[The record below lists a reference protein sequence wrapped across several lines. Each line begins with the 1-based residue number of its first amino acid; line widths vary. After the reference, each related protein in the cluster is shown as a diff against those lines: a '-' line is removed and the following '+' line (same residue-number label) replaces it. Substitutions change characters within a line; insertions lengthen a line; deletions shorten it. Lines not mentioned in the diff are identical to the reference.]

1 MEERILFSQK
11 TTIFVPV
18 DNDSRIKP
26 MSKDSLCAQ
35 HTDCSGCPKAM
46 ESTLIHRNLLRGQH
60 IPKDK
65 CTQNCMLFMIE
76 GELLINSDEHPGTT
90 LHEKQFIL
98 QAIGSKMELLA
109 LTEVEY
115 IAYWFTELPLIC
127 EDRYK
132 EILERSEAPLT
143 YTPLIANTKLERL
156 LHDIAD
162 YFKEQPSACGKY
174 LDIKRQELVYILT
187 CYYPLRQISTFFYPI
202 STYTES
208 FHYFIMQNY
217 DKVKNVEEFAHLGGY
232 TTTTFRRLFKNMYN
246 VPVYEWIL
254 DKKREGI
261 LNDLQFTKQR
271 ISVISSRYGFD
282 SLSHF
287 AHFCKDSF
295 GDTPRSLRKRA
306 ASGEKITI
314 IKEKNDDS
322 AREQGDE

>member
-1 MEERILFSQK
+1 MTKDTLCTRQ
-11 TTIFVPV
+11 V
-18 DNDSRIKP
+18 DCT
-26 MSKDSLCAQ
+26 L
-35 HTDCSGCPKAM
+35 CPKI
-46 ESTLIHRNLLRGQH
+46 SDGTLVYRQYPQGQH
-60 IPKDK
+60 FSAEK
-65 CTQNCMLFMIE
+65 CTQNCMIFMLK
-76 GELLINSDEHPGTT
+76 GELLINSNEYPGTT
-90 LHEKQFIL
+90 LQSRQCVL

-282 SLSHF
+282 SRFLHYHGYEI
-287 AHFCKDSF
+287 AI
-295 GDTPRSLRKRA
+295 DTR
-306 ASGEKITI
+306 GVFYHQT
-314 IKEKNDDS
+314 
-322 AREQGDE
+322 

>member
-1 MEERILFSQK
+1 MTKDILCTRQ
-11 TTIFVPV
+11 V
-18 DNDSRIKP
+18 D
-26 MSKDSLCAQ
+26 CAL
-35 HTDCSGCPKAM
+35 CPKN
-46 ESTLIHRNLLRGQH
+46 SDGSLVYRRYPQGQH
-60 IPKDK
+60 FSAEK
-65 CTQNCMLFMIE
+65 CIQNCMIFVLK
-76 GELLINSDEHPGTT
+76 GELLINSNEYPGTT
-90 LHEKQFIL
+90 LQSKHCVL

-109 LTEVEY
+109 LTDVEY
-115 IAYWFTELPLIC
+115 IAYWFTELPLLC
-127 EDRYK
+127 EERYK

-143 YTPLIANTKLERL
+143 YTPLVANVKLERL
-156 LHDIAD
+156 LHDIAE
-162 YFKEQPSACGKY
+162 YCMEQPFACGKY

-208 FHYFIMQNY
+208 FHYFILQNY

-314 IKEKNDDS
+314 IKEKGDELG
-322 AREQGDE
+322 REQVDKED

>member
-1 MEERILFSQK
+1 
-11 TTIFVPV
+11 
-18 DNDSRIKP
+18 
-26 MSKDSLCAQ
+26 
-35 HTDCSGCPKAM
+35 
-46 ESTLIHRNLLRGQH
+46 
-60 IPKDK
+60 
-65 CTQNCMLFMIE
+65 
-76 GELLINSDEHPGTT
+76 
-90 LHEKQFIL
+90 
-98 QAIGSKMELLA
+98 MELLA

-217 DKVKNVEEFAHLGGY
+217 DKVKNVEEFAHLADIPLPHSAVCLKICMGSRSMNGFW
-232 TTTTFRRLFKNMYN
+232 TRN
-246 VPVYEWIL
+246 V
-254 DKKREGI
+254 
-261 LNDLQFTKQR
+261 
-271 ISVISSRYGFD
+271 
-282 SLSHF
+282 
-287 AHFCKDSF
+287 
-295 GDTPRSLRKRA
+295 
-306 ASGEKITI
+306 
-314 IKEKNDDS
+314 KEF
-322 AREQGDE
+322 